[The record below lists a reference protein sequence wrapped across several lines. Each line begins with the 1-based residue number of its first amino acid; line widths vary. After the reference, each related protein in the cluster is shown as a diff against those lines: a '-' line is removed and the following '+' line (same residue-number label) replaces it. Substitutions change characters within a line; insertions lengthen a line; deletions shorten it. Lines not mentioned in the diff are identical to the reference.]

1 MFKRVGV
8 LRGAVPMA
16 LVSAVAVLTLGGCM
30 ATSEGTA
37 GGGASAQAGS
47 SDGSAGQSAA
57 SGPAAGQSAAP
68 AGGQGGA
75 AAQGCQTADLK
86 ISLGSTLPF
95 GAQGSVAQPLVL
107 QNSGSAACTVL
118 GWPGVAALDG
128 GGHQIFQ
135 ASRVGSEGSQI
146 TLQPGASAAAVLYAV
161 TSLGSGGPTCTQV
174 PNLLVI
180 PPNETHS
187 TQVAFGNSVCVAPA
201 LTALSLGSSGG
212 GSAQAA
218 AEFTEAQQ
226 LWRAGTSASSAEQGA
241 YWVEASAL
249 LTNAVASGASGSSG
263 FATPAEDLTQLSAL
277 PDAMQDAA
285 QNAEYHSDISAL
297 NSFFGTPG
305 LYS

>member
-1 MFKRVGV
+1 MFKRVEV

-37 GGGASAQAGS
+37 GSGTSAQAGS
-47 SDGSAGQSAA
+47 SDGSAGQPTA
-57 SGPAAGQSAAP
+57 SGAAAGQSA
-68 AGGQGGA
+68 GNQGGA
-75 AAQGCQTADLK
+75 PAPGCQTSDLK

-95 GAQGSVAQPLVL
+95 GAQGSVAQPLIL
-107 QNSGSAACTVL
+107 RNAGSTACTVL
-118 GWPGVAALDG
+118 GWPGVAALNG
-128 GGHQIFQ
+128 GGNQIYQ
-135 ASRVGSEGSQI
+135 ASRVGTEGSKI

-161 TSLGSGGPTCTQV
+161 TSLGSGGPSCTQV
-174 PNLLVI
+174 PNFLVI

-187 TQVAFGNSVCVAPA
+187 MQVAFDNSVCVAPA
-201 LTALSLGSSGG
+201 LTALSPGASGG
-212 GSAQAA
+212 GSAQSA

-226 LWRAGTSASSAEQGA
+226 LWRAGASASSAEEGA
-241 YWVEASAL
+241 YWIEASAL
-249 LTNAVASGASGSSG
+249 LTNAVASSAPGSSG
-263 FATPAEDLTQLSAL
+263 FATPAQDLTQLSAL
-277 PDAMQDAA
+277 PDAMQDAT